1 MEGYFFNFIFT
12 LCNKQSLYNIKLI
25 FFSFHYFLPGID
37 YNSNVTIAKTCTP
50 ARFQDFLS
58 KKCYMRICCLFLLL
72 LYASFISR
80 RFDLTD
86 AYPDIGA
93 SVENVAACLADYII
107 KYTSSGKYESTE
119 IAKQI
124 QRTIQP

>member
-1 MEGYFFNFIFT
+1 
-12 LCNKQSLYNIKLI
+12 
-25 FFSFHYFLPGID
+25 
-37 YNSNVTIAKTCTP
+37 
-50 ARFQDFLS
+50 
-58 KKCYMRICCLFLLL
+58 MRICGLFLLL
-72 LYASFISR
+72 LYASFSSR

-93 SVENVAACLADYII
+93 GVENVAACLADYFI